1 MAGEPA
7 AQLAGVVGNISTLPG
22 LKVHDAWLGNPEHE
36 SVTNIG
42 DVSAE
47 GFTGEIVT
55 FTVPA
60 APAVSTR
67 GSADGATAASV
78 N

>member
-1 MAGEPA
+1 V
-7 AQLAGVVGNISTLPG
+7 GVFARISTLAG
-22 LKVHDAWLGNPEHE
+22 LKAHDAWLGNPEHE
-36 SVTNIG
+36 RVTNIG
-42 DVSAE
+42 DVSEA
-47 GFTGEIVT
+47 GFTGFIVT